1 MASMISLDGKV
12 AIVTGASRGQGEA
25 EARMF
30 AQHGA
35 AVLVC
40 DLLEDEGRVVSDSIR
55 ESGGVAEFIRHDV
68 SSKTSWEQVITYVE
82 TWKGRLDILV
92 NNAGAINRTTIEDTD
107 LANWEK
113 IIGVNL
119 TSAFLGIKEAT
130 PLMRKS
136 GGGSIVNI
144 SSNSA
149 FFGHNDPAYSSSKWG
164 LRGLTRCAAMEFVK
178 DNIRVNSVCPGLILT
193 GLNEHEAHLTPM
205 INMTPMGRS
214 GQPEEIAQLVLFLAS
229 EASSF
234 ITGEDFTADGGFN
247 AGAAYRRVCEESK
260 AN

>member
-1 MASMISLDGKV
+1 MMSLDGKV

-25 EARMF
+25 EARLL
-30 AQHGA
+30 AQQGA

-40 DLLEDEGRVVSDSIR
+40 DILEDEGRRTANSIE
-55 ESGGVAEFIRHDV
+55 ESGGEAKFLRLDV
-68 SSKTSWEQVITYVE
+68 SSKAEWGRAIDHVE
-82 TWKGRLDILV
+82 RWKGRLDILV
-92 NNAGAINRTTIEDTD
+92 NNAGTINRTSIEETD
-107 LANWEK
+107 LEGWGRV
-113 IIGVNL
+113 IGVNL
-119 TSAFLGIKEAT
+119 TGAFLGIQAVV
-130 PLMRKS
+130 PLMRKND
-136 GGGSIVNI
+136 GGSIVNI

-164 LRGLTRCAAMEFVK
+164 LRGLTRCAAMEFAK
-178 DNIRVNSVCPGLILT
+178 DKIRVNSVCPGLILT
-193 GLNEHEAHLTPM
+193 GLNTHGAHLAPM
-205 INMTPMGRS
+205 IGMTPMRRS

-260 AN
+260 AG